1 MKHYIRKTMPEEFFT
16 HPAYLRALTLGG
28 VYCFLAVMQLFTFEK
43 FYPVV
48 MQYSLPGGWVP
59 AFIVTGLIPV
69 LEVMALPYLLSMKV
83 SRHTRM
89 ASKYAVLAV
98 PTLWLLLSLWLVFS
112 ADMTVESGLMGA
124 TLPVPSGFWLVVF
137 SVLLLW
143 SAYLVIKEL
152 PKRR

>member
-1 MKHYIRKTMPEEFFT
+1 MKHYMRKTLPEEFFN
-16 HPAYLRALTLGG
+16 HPAYLRALTLGS

-48 MQYSLPGGWVP
+48 LQYMLPGGWVL

-69 LEVMALPYLLSMKV
+69 LEVSALPYLLSMKV
-83 SRHTRM
+83 SNTTRM
-89 ASKYAVLAV
+89 LSKYAVLAT
-98 PTLWLLLSLWLVFS
+98 PALWLLLSLWLVFS
-112 ADMTVESGLMGA
+112 ADMIVESGLMGA
-124 TLPVPSGFWLVVF
+124 TLPVPSGLWLVVF
-137 SVLLLW
+137 SLLLLW